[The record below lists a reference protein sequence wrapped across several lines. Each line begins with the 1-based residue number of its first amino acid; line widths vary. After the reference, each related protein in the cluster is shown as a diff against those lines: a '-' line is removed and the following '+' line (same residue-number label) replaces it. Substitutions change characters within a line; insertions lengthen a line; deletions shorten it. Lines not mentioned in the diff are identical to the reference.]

1 MTAPIDLA
9 VLFADVSGSTHLY
22 ETLGDERALAAIGR
36 CLSLMREV
44 SEAHSGRVV
53 KTIGDEVMSIFPLAD
68 EAAQAAVAMH
78 VRLAAET
85 FDARLALRIGF
96 HFGAALESE
105 GDVYGDSVNVA
116 ARLAGIAHAS
126 QIITSGGTA
135 AMLSPWLRAR
145 TRALAALTVKGKAQ
159 DLDVW
164 ELVWQESADDLT
176 TLATRVNVLRA
187 RVRLRH
193 GEREIVL
200 DERQTTLALGRDAQ
214 NDVVI
219 GDRMASRL
227 HAHIERRRDHF
238 VLVDHSS
245 NGTFVTPDGEGEIP
259 LRREEFVLRGRGR
272 ITFGHAHAIDGHE
285 TVEFD
290 CESEKA
296 GTR

>member
-1 MTAPIDLA
+1 MTASTELA
-9 VLFADVSGSTHLY
+9 VLFADVSGSTRLY
-22 ETLGDERALAAIGR
+22 ETLGDERALATIGR
-36 CLSLMREV
+36 CIALMREV
-44 SEAHSGRVV
+44 SAVHSGRVV
-53 KTIGDEVMSIFPLAD
+53 KTIGDEVMSVFAAAD
-68 EAAQAAVAMH
+68 HAAQAAAAMH
-78 VRLAAET
+78 AGLAAET
-85 FDARLALRIGF
+85 FDAPLALRIGF

-105 GDVYGDSVNVA
+105 GDVYGDSVHVA

-126 QIITSGGTA
+126 QVITSGGTA

-145 TRALAALTVKGKAQ
+145 TRPLAALTVKGKAH

-164 ELVWQESADDLT
+164 ELVWQDSADDLT

-219 GDRMASRL
+219 DDRMASRL

-245 NGTFVTPDGEGEIP
+245 NGTFVTQEGEAEIP

-272 ITFGHAHAIDGHE
+272 ISFGHAHAADRRE

-290 CESEKA
+290 CEA
-296 GTR
+296 